1 MKCKQYYIPLS
12 ERYSFF
18 RILTQIL
25 SEAILFPSTQILIEK
40 GHQAIGI
47 INNTI
52 KECGALQNEIEK
64 ITDKEIFFKN
74 GSRICICELKEDN
87 HIREN
92 MFNITYFDDVI
103 KPFINK
109 NIK

>member
-18 RILTQIL
+18 RIMTQVL
-25 SEAILFPSTQILIEK
+25 GEAISFPSTQILIEK

-52 KECGALQNEIEK
+52 KECEALRNEIQK
-64 ITDKEIFFKN
+64 ITDKEILFKN

-87 HIREN
+87 HIRGN
-92 MFNITYFDDVI
+92 MANITYFDDVI
-103 KPFINK
+103 KTFMNK

>member
-1 MKCKQYYIPLS
+1 MKSKQYYILLS

-25 SEAILFPSTQILIEK
+25 GEAISFPSTQILIEK

-52 KECGALQNEIEK
+52 QECEALRYEIEK
-64 ITDKEIFFKN
+64 ITDEEILFKN
-74 GSRICICELKEDN
+74 GSRICICEQKEDN
-87 HIREN
+87 HIRGN
-92 MFNITYFDDVI
+92 MINTTYFDDVI
-103 KPFINK
+103 KPFINE